1 MDAHEKLI
9 EYRNRYLNRA
19 DEKINQEYRS
29 LIDSVLD
36 EWNSLRRK
44 IEEYEKRENTA
55 QFFRQFEET
64 YLSASV
70 MRNIDNM
77 TEDIKNWIMS
87 IYRITFDNN
96 KYYLPTAEKA
106 EEIEMLIELVEHFER
121 KIDNIVGNFSYIE
134 ILRNIYYHK
143 IKELPIT
150 EQILVT
156 TNNKLLDRFE
166 EIKKLFKNKYGNCFS
181 FCNKDEEIEQVLR
194 NSYQLYIHKYIN
206 NIKELHKKL
215 IPQPINIKS
224 TITKDGIVVLEK
236 PKIAAIEKPKK
247 PTKLGYLIENLF
259 NIPDEVLN
267 DDEWWQDFFYKELAI

>member
-1 MDAHEKLI
+1 M
-9 EYRNRYLNRA
+9 
-19 DEKINQEYRS
+19 
-29 LIDSVLD
+29 IDSVLD
-36 EWNSLRRK
+36 EWNILRRK
-44 IEEYEKRENTA
+44 IEEYEKRENIA

-70 MRNIDNM
+70 MRDIDNM
-77 TEDIKNWIMS
+77 NEDIKNWIMS
-87 IYRITFDNN
+87 IYRITFDND

-121 KIDNIVGNFSYIE
+121 KIDNIVGNFSYIKT
-134 ILRNIYYHK
+134 LWNLYYRK

-194 NSYQLYIHKYIN
+194 NSYQLYIYKYID
-206 NIKELHKKL
+206 NIKSLHNKL
-215 IPQPINIKS
+215 IPPKKNIEAS
-224 TITKDGIVVLEK
+224 ITENGIVVIKK
-236 PKIAAIEKPKK
+236 PKIATIEVSKK
-247 PTKLGYLIENLF
+247 PTKLGYLIDNFF
-259 NIPDEVLN
+259 NMPDEVLN
-267 DDEWWQDFFYKELAI
+267 NDEWWQDLFYKELAI

>member
-1 MDAHEKLI
+1 M
-9 EYRNRYLNRA
+9 
-19 DEKINQEYRS
+19 
-29 LIDSVLD
+29 IDSVLD
-36 EWNSLRRK
+36 EWNILRRK

-70 MRNIDNM
+70 MRDIDNM
-77 TEDIKNWIMS
+77 NEDIKNWIMS
-87 IYRITFDNN
+87 IYRITFDND

-106 EEIEMLIELVEHFER
+106 EEIEMLIELVEHFEL
-121 KIDNIVGNFSYIE
+121 KIDNIVGNFSYIKN
-134 ILRNIYYHK
+134 LWNLYYHR

-224 TITKDGIVVLEK
+224 TITKDGIVVIK
-236 PKIAAIEKPKK
+236 KTKIATIEVSKK
-247 PTKLGYLIENLF
+247 PTKLGYLIDNIF

-267 DDEWWQDFFYKELAI
+267 DDGWWKDLFNKELAI